1 MVKKFSFEF
10 KLLLNPKIADL
21 IILIKNLIMGQIVS
35 LFHQLNLLIKNLGI
49 ILCLINQSIPKMSL
63 ESLCLKY
70 LSAAFITNIS
80 YTNHC
85 TAVAPSPTTDS
96 CFVHFNSLNKTASV
110 LLTVYLIIFY
120 LKEYNDFYNVLY
132 VFSFV
137 VKL

>member
-35 LFHQLNLLIKNLGI
+35 LFHQLNLLGI

-96 CFVHFNSLNKTASV
+96 CFVHFTSLNKTASV

-120 LKEYNDFYNVLY
+120 LKEYNEFYNVLY

>member
-10 KLLLNPKIADL
+10 KLLLLNPKIADL
-21 IILIKNLIMGQIVS
+21 LILIKNLIMGQIVS
-35 LFHQLNLLIKNLGI
+35 FFHQLNLLGI

-80 YTNHC
+80 YTNNC

-120 LKEYNDFYNVLY
+120 LKEYNEFYNVLY